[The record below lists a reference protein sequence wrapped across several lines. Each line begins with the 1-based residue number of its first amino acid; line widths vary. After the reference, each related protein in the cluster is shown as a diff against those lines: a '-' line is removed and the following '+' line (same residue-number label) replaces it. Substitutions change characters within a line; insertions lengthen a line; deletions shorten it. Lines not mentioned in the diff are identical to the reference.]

1 MEKELPPSFEQ
12 IKRLKALQ
20 GVDSGVFT
28 LAVFSTLEG
37 HMRYQLKNEVNN
49 KTSFPD
55 VLKTYK
61 SHYSVGNPKEYMLF
75 KNIEANERNT
85 NFVRH
90 RFENLSAEEAKAAI
104 YLLSEFAKIFKL
116 PHEDLIN
123 ELATNLVTWNNRKSP
138 LETAQELERAN
149 KELQKLSK
157 ENTDM
162 AKKVSELEEKQNQ
175 LSTLNSKLKSL
186 QQDYDQQI
194 ATNKKNKDKI
204 DELRRS
210 KNEEEMKNRKAQ
222 QIIQE
227 QISKL
232 SDAQVYIDNLA
243 RMTSYT
249 RTRYDYEQSL
259 LRLTREQESIVNQ
272 VKFEHDFLVKGS
284 AGTGKSLVLLKTLE
298 KLIQNNKSTSFKLI
312 TFSRSLE
319 KYNKYVA
326 QLMNIENPIEEE
338 LITTSENYTG
348 KIIADAFPGKE
359 FSYDLFRCLEN
370 EEVVSGN
377 PLGKEI
383 WTELDKFILPKGVSK
398 KEYCDEKI
406 NRTGMKRLQSGADR
420 NKIWAAVE
428 AIFAEWDK
436 MDKISVQYANYK
448 LISEIDKGEYT
459 IPSNLKTDYLFV
471 DEVQD
476 LTVSTLRLLKY
487 SVNGKLILAG
497 DNDQSVFQTGFAW
510 SRANIDVVGNSRTLN
525 VNFRST
531 IQIQEV
537 AEKYRQ
543 LMKGF
548 DKKNRPETFRIG
560 APVELH
566 EEQNQGEAFES
577 MLNSV
582 NMCIQSLG
590 YEPENICLIAGKR
603 DYLLTLQ
610 GLLKE
615 KMDLE
620 SDLVNSEDFS
630 FAKQGVV
637 RLATP
642 QSCKGLDFPV
652 VLYYLGHRAHFLN
665 VYDEETADKMNRN
678 MIYTA
683 ITRGS
688 ELLHIFMLKDSNS
701 DPVDDLRKILKE
713 LMKEL

>member
-1 MEKELPPSFEQ
+1 MEKEVPPSSEQ

-37 HMRYQLKNEVNN
+37 HMRYKLKNEVNN

-55 VLKTYK
+55 VLKIYRT
-61 SHYSVGNPKEYMLF
+61 HYSVGNPKEYMLF

-138 LETAQELERAN
+138 LETAQELEKAN

-175 LSTLNSKLKSL
+175 LSTLNTKLKSL

-194 ATNKKNKDKI
+194 ANNKKNKDKI

-227 QISKL
+227 QIAKL

-243 RMTSYT
+243 RMTSY
-249 RTRYDYEQSL
+249 
-259 LRLTREQESIVNQ
+259 
-272 VKFEHDFLVKGS
+272 
-284 AGTGKSLVLLKTLE
+284 
-298 KLIQNNKSTSFKLI
+298 
-312 TFSRSLE
+312 
-319 KYNKYVA
+319 
-326 QLMNIENPIEEE
+326 
-338 LITTSENYTG
+338 
-348 KIIADAFPGKE
+348 
-359 FSYDLFRCLEN
+359 
-370 EEVVSGN
+370 
-377 PLGKEI
+377 
-383 WTELDKFILPKGVSK
+383 
-398 KEYCDEKI
+398 
-406 NRTGMKRLQSGADR
+406 
-420 NKIWAAVE
+420 

-448 LISEIDKGEYT
+448 VVSEIDKGEYT

-476 LTVSTLRLLKY
+476 LTVTTLRLLKY
-487 SVNGKLILAG
+487 SVNKNLILAG
-497 DNDQSVFQTGFAW
+497 DNDQSVYQPGFAW
-510 SRANIDVVGNSRTLN
+510 TKANIDVVGNSRTLN

-548 DKKNRPETFRIG
+548 DKKNCPETFRIG

-577 MLNSV
+577 MLDSV

-615 KMDLE
+615 KLDLE
-620 SDLVNSEDFS
+620 SDLVNSDEFS

-652 VLYYLGHRAHFLN
+652 VLYYLDHRAHFLN

-688 ELLHIFMLKDSNS
+688 EFLHIFILKDSNS
-701 DPVDDLRKILKE
+701 GPVDDLRKILNE
-713 LMKEL
+713 LMKEF

>member
-1 MEKELPPSFEQ
+1 MEKEVPPSSEQ

-49 KTSFPD
+49 KTPFPD
-55 VLKTYK
+55 VLKTYRT
-61 SHYSVGNPKEYMLF
+61 HYSVGNPKEYMLF
-75 KNIEANERNT
+75 KNIEANERNI

-162 AKKVSELEEKQNQ
+162 AEKVSELEAKQNQ

-194 ATNKKNKDKI
+194 ANNKKNKDKI

-227 QISKL
+227 QIAKL
-232 SDAQVYIDNLA
+232 SDAQIYIDNLA

-326 QLMNIENPIEEE
+326 QLMNIENPVEKEI
-338 LITTSENYTG
+338 ITTSEDYTN
-348 KIIADAFPGKE
+348 KLFADAFPGKG
-359 FSYDLFRCLEN
+359 FSYNSPKCLERDP
-370 EEVVSGN
+370 VVAGN
-377 PLGKEI
+377 PIGKEI
-383 WTELDKFILPKGVSK
+383 WNEIDKFILPKGVSK

-406 NRTGMKRLQSGADR
+406 NRTGMKRLQSGTDR

-428 AIFAEWDK
+428 AIFAEWDNQEVL
-436 MDKISVQYANYK
+436 SVPYATYK
-448 LISEIDKGEYT
+448 LVSRIEQGEYT
-459 IPSNLKTDYLFV
+459 VPAELKTDYLFV

-510 SRANIDVVGNSRTLN
+510 SRANIDVAGNSRTLN
-525 VNFRST
+525 MNFRST

-548 DKKNRPETFRIG
+548 DKKNCPETFRIG

-566 EEQNQGEAFES
+566 EEQNQAEAFES
-577 MLNSV
+577 MLDSV

-603 DYLLTLQ
+603 DQLNTLQ
-610 GLLKE
+610 ALLKE
-615 KMDLE
+615 KLE
-620 SDLVNSEDFS
+620 LDSDRVNADDFS
-630 FAKQGVV
+630 FTKPGLV

-652 VLYYLGHRAHFLN
+652 VLYYLDHRAQIYN
-665 VYDEETADKMNRN
+665 AYDEETADKMNRN
-678 MIYTA
+678 LIYTA

-688 ELLHIFMLKDSNS
+688 ELLRIFMLKDSTS
-701 DPVDDLRKILKE
+701 GPIDDLRKILN
-713 LMKEL
+713 

>member
-1 MEKELPPSFEQ
+1 MEKEVPPSSEQ

-37 HMRYQLKNEVNN
+37 HMRYHLKNEVNN
-49 KTSFPD
+49 KTPFPD
-55 VLKTYK
+55 VLKTYRT
-61 SHYSVGNPKEYMLF
+61 HYSVGNPKEYMLF

-123 ELATNLVTWNNRKSP
+123 ELATNLVTWNNRKTP
-138 LETAQELERAN
+138 LETAQELEKAN

-162 AKKVSELEEKQNQ
+162 AEKVSELEEKQKQ

-194 ATNKKNKDKI
+194 ENNKKNKDKI
-204 DELRRS
+204 DELRRL
-210 KNEEEMKNRKAQ
+210 KNQEEMKNRDAQ
-222 QIIQE
+222 KTIQE
-227 QISKL
+227 QIAKL
-232 SDAQVYIDNLA
+232 SDAQNYIDNLA

-326 QLMNIENPIEEE
+326 QLMNIENPVEKEI
-338 LITTSENYTG
+338 ITTSEDYTN
-348 KIIADAFPGKE
+348 KLFEDAFSGKE
-359 FSYDLFRCLEN
+359 FSYNFSKCLEKDSI
-370 EEVVSGN
+370 VAGN
-377 PLGKEI
+377 PIGKEI
-383 WTELDKFILPKGVSK
+383 WNEIDKFILPKGVSK
-398 KEYCDEKI
+398 KEYCEEKI
-406 NRTGMKRLQSGADR
+406 NRTGMKRLQSGTDR
-420 NKIWAAVE
+420 NKIWDAVE
-428 AIFAEWDK
+428 AIFSEWDK
-436 MDKISVQYANYK
+436 QAELYVPYATYK
-448 LISEIDKGEYT
+448 LVSKIEKGEYS
-459 IPSNLKTDYLFV
+459 IPENLKTDYLFV

-487 SVNGKLILAG
+487 SVNGNLILSG

-510 SRANIDVVGNSRTLN
+510 SRAHIDIVGNSRTLN

-531 IQIQEV
+531 VQIQEV
-537 AEKYRQ
+537 AEKYRK

-548 DKKNRPETFRIG
+548 DNKNSPETFRIG
-560 APVELH
+560 APVELL
-566 EEQNQGEAFES
+566 EEQNQAES
-577 MLNSV
+577 KPQAEGN
-582 NMCIQSLG
+582 G
-590 YEPENICLIAGKR
+590 R
-603 DYLLTLQ
+603 
-610 GLLKE
+610 
-615 KMDLE
+615 
-620 SDLVNSEDFS
+620 
-630 FAKQGVV
+630 
-637 RLATP
+637 TP
-642 QSCKGLDFPV
+642 G
-652 VLYYLGHRAHFLN
+652 
-665 VYDEETADKMNRN
+665 
-678 MIYTA
+678 
-683 ITRGS
+683 
-688 ELLHIFMLKDSNS
+688 
-701 DPVDDLRKILKE
+701 
-713 LMKEL
+713 

>member
-1 MEKELPPSFEQ
+1 MEKEVPPSSEQ
-12 IKRLKALQ
+12 IKRLKALL
-20 GVDSGVFT
+20 GVDCGVFT
-28 LAVFSTLEG
+28 LAVFSTIEG
-37 HMRYQLKNEVNN
+37 HMRYKLKDAVNK
-49 KTSFPD
+49 KTPFPEI
-55 VLKTYK
+55 LRLYK
-61 SHYSVGNPKEYMLF
+61 SRYSVGHPKEYMLC
-75 KNIEANERNT
+75 KELELKEPST
-85 NFVRH
+85 NCVRH
-90 RFENLSAEEAKAAI
+90 RFEPLSEEEAKAAI
-104 YLLSEFAKIFKL
+104 YLLTEFAKIFNL
-116 PHEDLIN
+116 PNEELIQDL
-123 ELATNLVTWNNRKSP
+123 ASNLVTWNNRKTP
-138 LETAQELERAN
+138 LETAQELEKVNR
-149 KELQKLSK
+149 ELKKLSK

-162 AKKVSELEEKQNQ
+162 AEKVSELEKKQNE
-175 LSTLNSKLKSL
+175 LSNLNSRLKSL

-194 ATNKKNKDKI
+194 ANNQKNKDKI

-227 QISKL
+227 QIAKL
-232 SDAQVYIDNLA
+232 SDAQTYIDNLA

-326 QLMNIENPIEEE
+326 QLMNIENPVEKEI
-338 LITTSENYTG
+338 ITTSEDYTN
-348 KIIADAFPGKE
+348 KLFADAFPGKK
-359 FSYDLFRCLEN
+359 FSYNSSKCLEKDL
-370 EEVVSGN
+370 VVAGN
-377 PLGKEI
+377 PIGKEI
-383 WTELDKFILPKGVSK
+383 WNEIDKFILPKGVSK

-406 NRTGMKRLQSGADR
+406 NRTGMKRLQSGTDR

-436 MDKISVQYANYK
+436 QEELSVPYATYK
-448 LISEIDKGEYT
+448 LVSRIEQGEYT
-459 IPSNLKTDYLFV
+459 VPTELKTDYLFV

-525 VNFRST
+525 TNFRST

-548 DKKNRPETFRIG
+548 DKKNCPETFRIG

-566 EEQNQGEAFES
+566 EEQNQAEAFES
-577 MLNSV
+577 MLDSV

-615 KMDLE
+615 KLDLE
-620 SDLVNSEDFS
+620 SDLVNSDEFS

-652 VLYYLGHRAHFLN
+652 VLYYLDHRAHFLN

-688 ELLHIFMLKDSNS
+688 ELLRIFMLKDSTS
-701 DPVDDLRKILKE
+701 GPIDDLRKILN
-713 LMKEL
+713 